1 MDLLLI
7 YKEIPVC
14 PILFY
19 FIFASFIFFASDANY
34 VVSYY

>member
-1 MDLLLI
+1 MDLLRI
-7 YKEIPVC
+7 YKEIPDFR
-14 PILFY
+14 FY